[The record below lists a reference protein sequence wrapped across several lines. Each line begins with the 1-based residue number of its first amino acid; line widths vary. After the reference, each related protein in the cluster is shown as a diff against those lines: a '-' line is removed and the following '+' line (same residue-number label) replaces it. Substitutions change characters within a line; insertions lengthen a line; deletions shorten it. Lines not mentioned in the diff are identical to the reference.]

1 MFGEFSVESGSGV
14 GEVGF
19 DVKYG
24 TPIGRDADPV
34 AGLVSE
40 LRRPPV
46 EVSDCIERNP
56 RCDSWSTSL

>member
-1 MFGEFSVESGSGV
+1 MFGEFSVESGSEV
-14 GEVGF
+14 GEVDF
-19 DVKYG
+19 DVEYG
-24 TPIGRDADPV
+24 TPIGREADPV

-56 RCDSWSTSL
+56 RFDSWSNPL